1 MPAPTFQNLGF
12 ELAGT
17 SPGLAAG
24 WALALRSTAEEIAG
38 FGPTPERPQEDFE
51 RLWLGNEEFLF
62 ALPQTSIEP
71 PLYDDDPPESVEDF
85 EEGWSQN
92 ETFLR
97 ELASI
102 DAADYD
108 PGAGLQLV
116 ESFDAR
122 WASNEAFLTSFEPGN
137 LAAASAE
144 PFESGWRSNGT
155 FVFAFVSGNLG
166 AASYD
171 AAGTAEAVED
181 FEELWPTL
189 VMTSV

>member
-17 SPGLAAG
+17 TSGLAAG
-24 WALALRSTAEEIAG
+24 WALAFRSTAEEIAG

-51 RLWLGNEEFLF
+51 RLWLGNQDFLF

-71 PLYDDDPPESVEDF
+71 PLYDDDPPQSVEDF

-102 DAADYD
+102 AAADYD
-108 PGAGLQLV
+108 PGATTKLV
-116 ESFDAR
+116 EDFDGL
-122 WASNEAFLTSFEPGN
+122 WTGNEAFLTSFGAGN
-137 LAAASAE
+137 LSAAPTEA
-144 PFESGWRSNGT
+144 FETGWRDNGA
-155 FVFAFVSGNLG
+155 FIFSFAPANLG

-171 AAGTAEAVED
+171 DAGTAEAVED